1 MAIEVPVEN
10 YLEIKCV
17 FCGYGFNVIHAIMP
31 NKAKEIV
38 LCERLTKEC
47 QFTPFIDDLASQS
60 QCL

>member
-1 MAIEVPVEN
+1 MAIEVPIEN
-10 YLEIKCV
+10 YLESKCV
-17 FCGYGFNVIHAIMP
+17 FCGYGFKVIFAMMP

-47 QFTPFIDDLASQS
+47 QFTPFIKDLALQS